1 MALCHEVHAAKKNDF
16 SIGFRRLITQ
26 PEGIAN
32 KVGYLLNFPH
42 LIIVR
47 EDDGIAFA
55 FQFRDIGC

>member
-1 MALCHEVHAAKKNDF
+1 MHAAEKNDF
-16 SIGFRRLITQ
+16 GIGFGRLITQ

>member
-1 MALCHEVHAAKKNDF
+1 MHTAEKNDF
-16 SIGFRRLITQ
+16 GIGFRRLITE
-26 PEGIAN
+26 PEGITD

-55 FQFRDIGC
+55 FQFRDIRR